1 LRFSGNLLDEFPRLL
16 FPRPPND
23 MDDGEHDRRLDADA
37 DDRRRRCA
45 GLEAKQGNCRRDG
58 EFKEVAHAD
67 QRIENEGATMRR
79 A

>member
-1 LRFSGNLLDEFPRLL
+1 
-16 FPRPPND
+16 
-23 MDDGEHDRRLDADA
+23 MDDGEHDRRLDEDA
-37 DDRRRRCA
+37 DDRRQRCA

-58 EFKEVAHAD
+58 EFEEVARAD